1 MKLSARRIFASELM
15 IWLLVAAVGIYFL
28 LPLNRSVRFGI
39 DLVGGTFL
47 TLHVQTDKAV
57 EAELIDRMQS
67 LEKKIEKMN
76 TIRFEAVGIEQGKI
90 VFVGSSVQDAQLIS
104 ELIRADYPKMKVS
117 SVVAVVNASL
127 TEAEAD
133 AIKSEAVSR
142 NIEVLR
148 TRVDKFGVA
157 DIPISSQGE
166 NIIVEL
172 PSVSNPEEAKNI
184 IGKTADLDFRLVT
197 MQASSEDD
205 IVYEY
210 SGDIPA
216 DKEILRGKDGRT
228 FYLVERYPEVTG
240 KYLKD
245 ARFVLGGENGVDPQ
259 VSFSLNDEGAARF
272 YAITSKNYGKR
283 LAIVL
288 DGVVIQAPNIF
299 AAISDSGSISGGFTP
314 ESAKELALLLKSGS
328 FVAPVSFEEERQ
340 IGSTLGREAIKQ
352 GLMSC
357 LVGLGLVLLFSLFYY
372 KIAGLFAF
380 FALVYNMFLI
390 LVGLAWFGATLTLP
404 GIAGMVLTVGMAID
418 ASILIY
424 EQIKE
429 YIASGMGMEQAIKKG
444 FAGATTV
451 ILDANI
457 TTAVIGIVLYKFGTG
472 PIQGFAVTML
482 LGIVATLLTGLFFLR
497 SIFKFILSN
506 FSVQYLKF

>member
-1 MKLSARRIFASELM
+1 MKLSAKRIFVSELM
-15 IWLLVAAVGIYFL
+15 MWLVIAGLGIYFL
-28 LPLNRSVRFGI
+28 LPFQKSLRFGI

-57 EAELIDRMQS
+57 EAELIERMQS
-67 LEKKIEKMN
+67 LEKKIEKIHS
-76 TIRFEAVGIEQGKI
+76 IRLESVNIDQGAVT
-90 VFVGSSVQDAQLIS
+90 FNGSSVNDAHAIVDLIK
-104 ELIRADYPKMKVS
+104 ADYPKMVINSQS
-117 SVVAVVNASL
+117 SVVSASL
-127 TEAEAD
+127 SDAEIGIIKTEA
-133 AIKSEAVSR
+133 ISR

-184 IGKTADLDFRLVT
+184 IGKTADLDFRLVA
-197 MQASSEDD
+197 MQAASEDD

-216 DKEILRGKDGRT
+216 DKEILKAKDGRT
-228 FYLVERYPEVTG
+228 YYLVDRYPEVTG

-245 ARFVLGGENGVDPQ
+245 ARFALGGENGVDP
-259 VSFSLNDEGAARF
+259 VVAFTFNDEGSARF
-272 YAITSKNYGKR
+272 YTITSKNYGR
-283 LAIVL
+283 QLAIVL
-288 DGVVIQAPNIF
+288 DGVVIQAPKIND
-299 AAISDSGSISGGFTP
+299 AIKGSGVISGGFTP

-328 FVAPVSFEEERQ
+328 FVAPVTFEEERQ
-340 IGSTLGREAIKQ
+340 IGSTLGHEAIKQ

-357 LVGLGLVLLFSLFYY
+357 LIGLGLVLLFSLFYY

-380 FALVYNMFLI
+380 FALVYNMLLI

-429 YIASGMGMEQAIKKG
+429 YLAAGMGIAEAVKKG

-482 LGIVATLLTGLFFLR
+482 LGIGATLITGIFFLR
-497 SIFKFILSN
+497 SIFNFVLRN
-506 FSVQYLKF
+506 FSVQLLKF

>member
-1 MKLSARRIFASELM
+1 MRFSAKRIFMSEVML
-15 IWLLVAAVGIYFL
+15 WLLIAGIGSFFL
-28 LPLNRSVRFGI
+28 FPLKNSVRFGI

-47 TLHVQTDKAV
+47 TLHVQTDKAI
-57 EAELIDRMQS
+57 EAELIDRMQAIDKKV
-67 LEKKIEKMN
+67 EKTRSSQIVTAFVEKD
-76 TIRFEAVGIEQGKI
+76 QI
-90 VFVGSSVQDAQLIS
+90 VFNTASVQDAQAII
-104 ELIRADYPKMKVS
+104 EFIKNDYPKMQVTS
-117 SVVAVVNASL
+117 QGATVAASL
-127 TEAEAD
+127 TSAD
-133 AIKSEAVSR
+133 SEIIKNDAVGR

-148 TRVDKFGVA
+148 TRVDRFGVA

-172 PSVSNPEEAKNI
+172 PSVSNSEEAKAI
-184 IGKTADLDFRLVT
+184 IGKTAELDFRLVF
-197 MQASSEDD
+197 MHAPSEDD
-205 IVYEY
+205 IIYEY

-216 DKEILRGKDGRT
+216 DKEILKGKDGRIY
-228 FYLVERYPEVTG
+228 YLVERYPEVTG

-245 ARFVLGGENGVDPQ
+245 AQFVIGGENGVDPM
-259 VSFSLNDEGAARF
+259 VSFALNDEGAARF
-272 YAITSKNYGKR
+272 YAITSKNYGKQ

-288 DGVVIQAPNIF
+288 DGVVIQAPNIK
-299 AAISDSGSISGGFTP
+299 AAISDSGTISGGFTP
-314 ESAKELALLLKSGS
+314 ESAKELVLLLKSGS
-328 FVAPVSFEEERQ
+328 FVAPVTFEEERQ
-340 IGSTLGREAIKQ
+340 IGSTLGHEAIHQ

-372 KIAGLFAF
+372 KVAGLFAF

-429 YIASGMGMEQAIKKG
+429 FIANGMSIPDAVKKG
-444 FAGATTV
+444 FSGATAV

-482 LGIVATLLTGLFFLR
+482 LGIVATLITGLFFLK
-497 SIFKFILSN
+497 SIFKFYLRN
-506 FSVQYLKF
+506 FSVQSLKF

>member
-1 MKLSARRIFASELM
+1 MKVSARRLFVSECM
-15 IWLLVAAVGIYFL
+15 MWLLLAGIGLFFI
-28 LPLNRSVRFGI
+28 LPLSKHIRFGI

-47 TLHVQTDKAV
+47 TLHVQTQKAV
-57 EAELIDRMQS
+57 EAELIDRMQTV
-67 LEKKIEKMN
+67 EKKIESLGGAQL
-76 TIRFEAVGIEQGKI
+76 TSA
-90 VFVGSSVQDAQLIS
+90 SVEGNAILLTGVTPNDAQVIAQI
-104 ELIRADYPKMKVS
+104 IRDMFPKMDIQTDGTTVKGS
-117 SVVAVVNASL
+117 INTSES
-127 TEAEAD
+127 D
-133 AIKSEAVSR
+133 AIKAEAITR

-148 TRVDKFGVA
+148 TRVDRFGVA

-172 PSVSNPEEAKNI
+172 PNVSNPEEAKNI
-184 IGKTADLDFRLVT
+184 IGKTAELDFRLVYA
-197 MQASSEDD
+197 QGASEDD
-205 IVYEY
+205 ILYEY

-216 DKEILRGKDGRT
+216 DQEILRGKNGKT
-228 FYLVERYPEVTG
+228 FYLVDRYPEVSG

-245 ARFVLGGENGVDPQ
+245 ARFAIGGSNGVDP
-259 VSFSLNDEGAARF
+259 VVNFTFNDEGGSRF
-272 YAITSKNYGKR
+272 YDLTSKNYGKL

-288 DGVVIQAPNIF
+288 DGVVLQAPAIH
-299 AAISDSGSISGGFTP
+299 AAIKDSGVISGGFTP

-328 FVAPVSFEEERQ
+328 FVAPVTFEEERQ
-340 IGSTLGREAIKQ
+340 IGSTLGHDAIKR

-357 LVGLGLVLLFSLFYY
+357 LVGLGLVFLFSLYY
-372 KIAGLFAF
+372 YRVAGFFAF
-380 FALVYNMFLI
+380 LALAYNMFLI

-429 YIASGMGMEQAIKKG
+429 FIGNGMGIKEAVEKG
-444 FAGATTV
+444 FAGATAV

-457 TTAVIGIVLYKFGTG
+457 TTAVVGVVLYKFGTG

-482 LGIVATLLTGLFFLR
+482 LGIVATLITGLFFLK
-497 SIFKFILSN
+497 SIFKLVLNN
-506 FSVQYLKF
+506 FSVQILKF